1 MQSSFATGLLD
12 RLPPVRG
19 RTTENAPLANITW
32 FRVGGPAEIMFR
44 PADREDLVAFIR
56 AKPGDIPVTMLG
68 IGSNL
73 MVRDGGIPG
82 VVIRLGEGFSDVTF
96 DGAEV
101 TAGAGAHDVHVA
113 ILCRNQG
120 VAGLEFLSGVPGT
133 IGGAL
138 AMNAGAYGGEMSDV
152 VLSAELLD
160 PDGDVHV
167 LDLAALGFT
176 YRHASTP
183 SDWLFLSAR
192 MQGQPGIREEISQ
205 RMREISAARRTTQ
218 PIRSRTGGS
227 TFKNPP
233 DARAWE
239 LIDAAGCRGLTRGG
253 AKISEV
259 HCNFLINTGDATSAD
274 LEGLGEEVR
283 ERVLDH
289 SGVDL
294 EWEIRRIGRPAIETI
309 GEEHPDG

>member
-1 MQSSFATGLLD
+1 MTHAVFSDGLLA

-19 RTTENAPLANITW
+19 RTTENAPLAGITW
-32 FRVGGPAEIMFR
+32 FRVGGPAEVMFR
-44 PADREDLVAFIR
+44 PADRDDLISFIR

-120 VAGLEFLSGVPGT
+120 VAGLEFLSGIPGT

-138 AMNAGAYGGEMSDV
+138 AMNAGAYGGEMSDI
-152 VLSAELLD
+152 VLSADALD
-160 PDGDVHV
+160 PDGRVHE

-176 YRHASTP
+176 YRHTAAP

-192 MQGQPGIREEISQ
+192 MQGEPGARERIAA
-205 RMREISAARRTTQ
+205 RMREISAARKSTQ
-218 PIRSRTGGS
+218 PIRTRTGGS

-233 DARAWE
+233 DAAAWE
-239 LIDAAGCRGLTRGG
+239 LIDAAGCRGLRRGG
-253 AKISEV
+253 AKVSEV
-259 HCNFLINTGDATSAD
+259 HCNFLINTGDATATD
-274 LEGLGEEVR
+274 LEGLGDEVR
-283 ERVLDH
+283 ERVRDH
-289 SGVDL
+289 SGIEL
-294 EWEIRRIGRPAIETI
+294 EWEIRRIGRPGDATV
-309 GEEHPDG
+309 GGAA

>member
-1 MQSSFATGLLD
+1 
-12 RLPPVRG
+12 
-19 RTTENAPLANITW
+19 
-32 FRVGGPAEIMFR
+32 MFR
-44 PADREDLVAFIR
+44 PADRDDLISFIR

-120 VAGLEFLSGVPGT
+120 VAGLEFLSGIPGT

-138 AMNAGAYGGEMSDV
+138 SMNAGAYGGEMSDI
-152 VLSAELLD
+152 VLSADALD
-160 PDGDVHV
+160 PDGRVHE

-176 YRHASTP
+176 YRHTAAP

-192 MQGQPGIREEISQ
+192 MQGEPGARERIAA
-205 RMREISAARRTTQ
+205 RMREISAARKSTQ
-218 PIRSRTGGS
+218 PIRTRTGGS

-233 DARAWE
+233 DAAAWE
-239 LIDAAGCRGLTRGG
+239 LIDAAGCRGLRRGG
-253 AKISEV
+253 AKVSEV
-259 HCNFLINTGDATSAD
+259 HCNFLINTGDAPAAD
-274 LEGLGEEVR
+274 LEGLGDEVR
-283 ERVLDH
+283 ERVRDH
-289 SGVDL
+289 SGIEL
-294 EWEIRRIGRPAIETI
+294 EWEIRRIGRPGDAT
-309 GEEHPDG
+309 GGGAA

>member
-1 MQSSFATGLLD
+1 MTHAVFSDGLLA

-19 RTTENAPLANITW
+19 RTTENAPLAGITW
-32 FRVGGPAEIMFR
+32 FRVGGPAEVMFR
-44 PADREDLVAFIR
+44 PADRDDLISFIR

-120 VAGLEFLSGVPGT
+120 VAGLEFLSGIPGT

-138 AMNAGAYGGEMSDV
+138 SMNAGAYGGEMSDI
-152 VLSAELLD
+152 VLSADALD
-160 PDGDVHV
+160 PDGRVHE

-176 YRHASTP
+176 YRHTAAP

-192 MQGQPGIREEISQ
+192 MQGEPGARERIAA
-205 RMREISAARRTTQ
+205 RMREISAARKSTQ
-218 PIRSRTGGS
+218 PIRTRTGGS

-233 DARAWE
+233 DAAAWE
-239 LIDAAGCRGLTRGG
+239 LIDAAGCRGLRRGG
-253 AKISEV
+253 AKVSEV
-259 HCNFLINTGDATSAD
+259 HCNFLINTGDATATD
-274 LEGLGEEVR
+274 LEGLGDEVR
-283 ERVLDH
+283 ERVRVH
-289 SGVDL
+289 SGIEL
-294 EWEIRRIGRPAIETI
+294 EWEIRRIGRPGDATV
-309 GEEHPDG
+309 GGAA

>member
-1 MQSSFATGLLD
+1 MMHAVFSDGLLA

-19 RTTENAPLANITW
+19 RTTENAPLAGITW
-32 FRVGGPAEIMFR
+32 FRVGGPAEVMFR
-44 PADREDLVAFIR
+44 PADRDDLISFIR

-120 VAGLEFLSGVPGT
+120 VAGLEFLSGIPGT

-138 AMNAGAYGGEMSDV
+138 SMNAGAYGGEMSEI
-152 VLSAELLD
+152 VLSADVLD
-160 PDGDVHV
+160 PDGRVHE

-176 YRHASTP
+176 YRHTAAP

-192 MQGQPGIREEISQ
+192 MQGEPGARERIAA
-205 RMREISAARRTTQ
+205 RMREISAARKSTQ
-218 PIRSRTGGS
+218 PIRTRTGGS

-233 DARAWE
+233 DAAAWE
-239 LIDAAGCRGLTRGG
+239 LIDAAGCRGLRRGG
-253 AKISEV
+253 AKVSEV
-259 HCNFLINTGDATSAD
+259 HCNFLINTGDATATD
-274 LEGLGEEVR
+274 LEGLGDEVR
-283 ERVLDH
+283 ERVRDH
-289 SGVDL
+289 SGIEL
-294 EWEIRRIGRPAIETI
+294 EWEIRRIGRPGDATV
-309 GEEHPDG
+309 GGAA

>member
-1 MQSSFATGLLD
+1 MMHPEFSAGLLD

-19 RTTENAPLANITW
+19 RTTENAPLAGITW
-32 FRVGGPAEIMFR
+32 FRVGGPAEVMFR
-44 PADREDLVAFIR
+44 PADRDDLISFIR
-56 AKPGDIPVTMLG
+56 AKPGDVPVTMLG

-82 VVIRLGEGFSDVTF
+82 VVIRLGDGFADVTF
-96 DGAEV
+96 DGEEV

-113 ILCRNQG
+113 ILCRNKG
-120 VAGLEFLSGVPGT
+120 VAGLEFLSGIPGT

-152 VLSAELLD
+152 VLSAEALD
-160 PDGDVHV
+160 PGGDVHV

-176 YRHASTP
+176 YRHAAVP

-192 MQGQPGIREEISQ
+192 MQGVPGAREQIAQ
-205 RMREISAARRTTQ
+205 RMREISAARRTSQ
-218 PIRSRTGGS
+218 PIRARTGGS

-233 DARAWE
+233 GARAWE
-239 LIDAAGCRGLTRGG
+239 LIDAAGCRGLARGG
-253 AKISEV
+253 AKVSEI
-259 HCNFLINTGDATSAD
+259 HCNFLINTGNATAAD

-283 ERVLDH
+283 DRVRDH
-289 SGVDL
+289 SGIELD
-294 EWEIRRIGRPAIETI
+294 WEIRRIGEAA
-309 GEEHPDG
+309 

>member
-1 MQSSFATGLLD
+1 MTHAVFSDGLLA

-19 RTTENAPLANITW
+19 RTTENAPLAGITW
-32 FRVGGPAEIMFR
+32 FRVGGPAEVMFR
-44 PADREDLVAFIR
+44 PADRDDLISFIR

-120 VAGLEFLSGVPGT
+120 VAGLEFLSGIPGT

-138 AMNAGAYGGEMSDV
+138 AMNAGAYGGEMSDI
-152 VLSAELLD
+152 VLSADALD
-160 PDGDVHV
+160 PDGRVHE

-176 YRHASTP
+176 YRHTAAP

-192 MQGQPGIREEISQ
+192 MQGEPGARERIAA
-205 RMREISAARRTTQ
+205 RMREISAARKSTQ
-218 PIRSRTGGS
+218 PIRTRTGGS

-233 DARAWE
+233 DAAAWK
-239 LIDAAGCRGLTRGG
+239 LIDAAGCRGLRRGG
-253 AKISEV
+253 AKVSEV
-259 HCNFLINTGDATSAD
+259 HCNFLINTGDATATD
-274 LEGLGEEVR
+274 LEGLGDEVR
-283 ERVLDH
+283 ERVRDH
-289 SGVDL
+289 SGIEL
-294 EWEIRRIGRPAIETI
+294 EWEIRRIGRPGDATV
-309 GEEHPDG
+309 GGAA